1 MKKWNPE
8 IYLPFFKKDITS
20 VDYFFEK
27 NITSVDHVDHYD
39 AMLKEI
45 LNEIKTKV
53 YNFVIEDFQKSD
65 PLRYLYEADIQA
77 DLAHAISGTFN
88 DKPIIINNVM
98 IGNGS
103 STAKNYK
110 LHPIAREYPLSEK
123 NHSGRF
129 DIACIN
135 PFMVKKY
142 IEWRLTVDKKKK
154 LNFIV
159 WELPVLV
166 AIEIKYSTFGNGG
179 GFDAIKSDVKKMKR
193 YKADYHEHRNP
204 ILCDESHEQRKFT
217 EHFQFIGLHFF
228 QDDSYFDLEIGTNTQ
243 KIQPVPVTSIE
254 FDHAYMINHENI
266 YEVSSAFL
274 SQ

>member
-1 MKKWNPE
+1 MKKWNPK
-8 IYLPFFKKDITS
+8 IYLPFF
-20 VDYFFEK
+20 EQ
-27 NITSVDHVDHYD
+27 NITSVDHLFEKNITLVDHYD
-39 AMLKEI
+39 AIQEEILKEI
-45 LNEIKTKV
+45 
-53 YNFVIEDFQKSD
+53 YNFIIEDFQNSD

-135 PFMVKKY
+135 PFMVKEY
-142 IEWRLTVDKKKK
+142 IEWHLTKDNKK
-154 LNFIV
+154 NINCIV

-166 AIEIKYSTFGNGG
+166 AIEIKYSVFGNGG

-193 YKADYHEHRNP
+193 YKADYHECRNP
-204 ILCDESHEQRKFT
+204 TLCTESREQGKFT
-217 EHFQFIGLHFF
+217 EDFKFIGLHFF

-274 SQ
+274 SQR